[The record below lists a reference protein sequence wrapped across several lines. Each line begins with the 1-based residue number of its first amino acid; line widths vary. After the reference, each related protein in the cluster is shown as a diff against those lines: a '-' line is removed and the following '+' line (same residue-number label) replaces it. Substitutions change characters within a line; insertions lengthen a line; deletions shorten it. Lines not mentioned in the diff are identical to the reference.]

1 MLFYGLNTAYRPERF
16 IDNWTS
22 LIWTE
27 RYRQAGDF
35 ELKTPMVKQT
45 LADLPLGSCVTLLDT
60 REVCIVESHEIGR
73 DDDGAVELTVKGRSF
88 ETFFEN
94 RTTMVSPDPIKDVNG
109 DTNATEV
116 NDQTA
121 PFAANKLID
130 NARSPNVDPAD
141 NIPGIN
147 GTVTAE
153 SQAGDALND
162 RAIARGQ
169 TYAEFLKILE
179 EAKCGVRNLRPT
191 PNSVDMT
198 VNTYQYWSEV
208 DFNPD
213 VALDVL
219 SGHFVGPVRYSWDI
233 KNYKTCVYVASK
245 NYFVKVFAS
254 GQSSNVGLDHRVDLL
269 DFPDIT
275 KTGTKITNQL
285 KSKGKAYL
293 AEHKKNFFLE
303 GTVSPDIPYVYGRD
317 YGLGDRIKVRGDWGA
332 EGTMQVVEFIRSQD
346 PNGERCYPTL
356 S

>member
-1 MLFYGLNTAYRPERF
+1 MQFYAMNDDYRPSVLIE
-16 IDNWTS
+16 NWSS

-27 RYRQAGDF
+27 RYRSAGEF
-35 ELKTPMVKQT
+35 ELKT
-45 LADLPLGSCVTLLDT
+45 ADIAKTKAALPLGTCVTLLDT
-60 REVCIVESHEIGR
+60 QEVCLVENIEIAR
-73 DDDGAVELTVKGRSF
+73 DANGTPTLTVSGRSF

-94 RTTMVSPDPIKDVNG
+94 RTTLVSPDPIKDAAN

-141 NIPGIN
+141 EIPGIN

-162 RAIARGQ
+162 RVIARGD
-169 TYAEFLKILE
+169 TYSEFIKILE
-179 EAKCGVRNLRPT
+179 EAQCGVRNIRPT
-191 PNSVDMT
+191 PKSSDMT
-198 VNTYQYWSEV
+198 VGTYQYWSEES
-208 DFNPD
+208 FNPD

-219 SGHFVGPVRYSWDI
+219 SGHFVGAVRYTWSNKDM
-233 KNYKTCVYVASK
+233 KTAVYVASK
-245 NYFVKVFAS
+245 NYFIKVFAS
-254 GQSSNVGLDHRVDLL
+254 GQSSNIGLKHRVGLL
-269 DFPDIT
+269 DFGDIT

-285 KSKGKAYL
+285 KSKGKSYL
-293 AEHKKNFFLE
+293 AEHKAKFFLE
-303 GTVSPDIPYVYGRD
+303 GTVSPDIPYIYNTD

-332 EGTMQVVEFIRSQD
+332 EGTMQVVEYIRSED
-346 PNGERCYPTL
+346 ENGETAYPTL